1 MKDNWIVFEEYIVEM
16 LKEIDPYCSRTPG
29 SGNGGCKSDV
39 KTMLPLQIE
48 CKQRNTKDVTI
59 RMNVWDKLKKEI
71 PFHVNKLPVY
81 CLEQKDKRRFAVL
94 DLDDFLNLYVEYW
107 KLKQGE

>member
-48 CKQRNTKDVTI
+48 CKQR
-59 RMNVWDKLKKEI
+59 
-71 PFHVNKLPVY
+71 
-81 CLEQKDKRRFAVL
+81 KR
-94 DLDDFLNLYVEYW
+94 
-107 KLKQGE
+107 KT